1 LARALLSSEGGKE
14 VAVMRTNIALV
25 LVALALLAGCGGLPY
40 SDPFASPDTSSK
52 ADCERSG
59 GYWHATPAVCETR
72 R

>member
-1 LARALLSSEGGKE
+1 VIGGGE
-14 VAVMRTNIALV
+14 AAIMRTNIALV
-25 LVALALLAGCGGLPY
+25 LGALLLLAGCGGVPY

-59 GYWHATPAVCETR
+59 GYWHATPAVCEQGR